1 VPREVERVL
10 ARRGIAR
17 KAVTV
22 FQDPEPVYWS
32 SLSRSQTVPGAVRL
46 DGGAFAVF
54 HTPPLARYESYR
66 QVLER
71 WRGEIP
77 SDEDV
82 DLTPAVHHLID
93 TLVGWMAIRP
103 DRHRVRHRAGWVDDL
118 RDAYPEV
125 YSGPDAR
132 QFLGP
137 VLAEH
142 GRDAAEIRDA
152 RRMLVARD
160 AFYDARS
167 NTFFLVRYL
176 PGPAAG
182 EAARFLRVALSG
194 RLHRDAEIGTVDAAE
209 RTYGAVYNEA
219 LAYLGA
225 RLVDP
230 ASDLVAGSGEVPASE
245 RRARRAWIEAHR
257 MFETSTAVE
266 PPPALLEPLRG
277 SRETRRALARELG
290 RKLGR
295 LLYERVVRG
304 RISPRGLRAL
314 FTQDLDPPR
323 AHREVIRLL
332 RVAKR

>member
-1 VPREVERVL
+1 
-10 ARRGIAR
+10 
-17 KAVTV
+17 
-22 FQDPEPVYWS
+22 
-32 SLSRSQTVPGAVRL
+32 
-46 DGGAFAVF
+46 
-54 HTPPLARYESYR
+54 
-66 QVLER
+66 
-71 WRGEIP
+71 
-77 SDEDV
+77 V

-125 YSGPDAR
+125 YSGAEAR

-137 VLAEH
+137 LLAEH
-142 GRDAAEIRDA
+142 GRRTVEIRDA
-152 RRMLVARD
+152 RKMLAARE
-160 AFYDARS
+160 ALYDSRA
-167 NTFFLVRYL
+167 NTFFLARYL

-194 RLHRDAEIGTVDAAE
+194 RLYRDAEVVTVDAAE
-209 RTYGAVYNEA
+209 RTYGAAYNEA

-230 ASDLVAGSGEVPASE
+230 ASDLVAGSGEVPKAE
-245 RRARRAWIEAHR
+245 RRFRRAWIEAHR
-257 MFETSTAVE
+257 VFEASSALDPPVE
-266 PPPALLEPLRG
+266 LLEPLRG
-277 SRETRRALARELG
+277 SSELRRTLARELG

-314 FTQDLDPPR
+314 FTRNLDAPR
-323 AHREVIRLL
+323 ARREVVRLL
-332 RVAKR
+332 RLAKH